1 MLTTPSGVFALDLL
15 IETKP
20 PHAGMEAVIQTT
32 SQEEIEQA
40 AASED
45 VSIISVVGKTV
56 EEAAELRQ
64 HIPERVRDILSAGV
78 YIACAVV

>member
-1 MLTTPSGVFALDLL
+1 MLTTPSGVFALDLS
-15 IETKP
+15 IETQP

-45 VSIISVVGKTV
+45 VSIISVVGKTL

-64 HIPERVRDILSAGV
+64 HIPERVRDILSGV

>member
-1 MLTTPSGVFALDLL
+1 
-15 IETKP
+15 
-20 PHAGMEAVIQTT
+20 MEAVIQTT

-56 EEAAELRQ
+56 QEAAELRQ
-64 HIPERVRDILSAGV
+64 HIPERVRELVGQLV
-78 YIACAVV
+78 KQHACVRACMHMQRWNLLCGT